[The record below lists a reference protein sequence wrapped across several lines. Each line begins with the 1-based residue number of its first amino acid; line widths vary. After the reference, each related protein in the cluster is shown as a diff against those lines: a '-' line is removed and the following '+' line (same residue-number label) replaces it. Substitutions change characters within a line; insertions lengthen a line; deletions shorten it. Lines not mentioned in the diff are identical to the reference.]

1 MTSSTG
7 RLATVPPTVPS
18 VGPSAAVPAPAG
30 LPAAVP
36 APWVDGALACG
47 AVASAEG
54 LAAHHAIRRAVFVD
68 EQAVFAGSDLDEHD
82 HDPRT
87 VHVLGRHEGVPAGAV
102 RLYPLDDRGELWQG
116 DRLAVLAEFRTS
128 GLGAPLVRF
137 AVATAGALGGREM
150 VAHVQV
156 ANEVFFRRLGWTR
169 TGDVEDYVGRP
180 HVLMRIPLT
189 RAAPLD

>member
-1 MTSSTG
+1 VTSPIS
-7 RLATVPPTVPS
+7 RVATAPR
-18 VGPSAAVPAPAG
+18 AVPAPAG
-30 LPAAVP
+30 LSAAVP
-36 APWVDGALACG
+36 PPWTDGSLECG
-47 AVASAEG
+47 AVATAEA

-68 EQAVFAGSDLDEHD
+68 EQAVFVGSDLDEHD

-87 VHVLGRHEGVPAGAV
+87 VHVLGRHDGVPAGAV
-102 RLYPLDDRGELWQG
+102 RLYPLDEAGALWQG
-116 DRLAVLAEFRTS
+116 DRLAVLSEFRTS

-169 TGDVEDYVGRP
+169 TGDIEDYVGRP
-180 HVLMRIPLT
+180 HMLMRIPLH
-189 RAAPLD
+189 AASRD

>member
-1 MTSSTG
+1 MTS
-7 RLATVPPTVPS
+7 
-18 VGPSAAVPAPAG
+18 PAG
-30 LPAAVP
+30 HLTGVP
-36 APWVDGALACG
+36 GAWVDGALECA
-47 AVASAEG
+47 AVATAEA
-54 LAAHHAIRRAVFVD
+54 LAVHHAIRRAVFVD
-68 EQAVFAGSDLDEHD
+68 EQAVFAGSDLDGHD

-87 VHVLGRHEGVPAGAV
+87 VHVLGRHDGVPAGAV
-102 RLYPLDDRGELWQG
+102 RLYPLDEAGELWQG

-137 AVATAGALGGREM
+137 AVARAGGLGGHEM

-180 HVLMRIPLT
+180 HVLMRIPL
-189 RAAPLD
+189 RAASPLD